1 VSVSY
6 RIRRGQNSKAPTSYA
21 EQVDAGLLIAG
32 HHHLVTHAVPAH
44 VMAATA
50 LTATAAHARE
60 LNDLARTRAAMSHPG
75 REESTPRA
83 LARHAV
89 AWVCVLLLP
98 RRQLLPG
105 VSVVTPT
112 WKRNVLL
119 LNRAIPSVRA
129 QTYPGEIE
137 HIIVS
142 DGPDPPL
149 AAQLPGLH
157 ELPAHQDMRN
167 RGLIPR
173 LYGVVQARH
182 GIIAY
187 LDDDNAWRPEHLELL
202 VRALISSGAD
212 FAYSRALCH
221 DRDRDVRYTIGTP
234 VPGLAQIDTSL
245 IVHRRELLRVAT
257 WNLCDRPADWDL
269 VSRWMEAGASWA
281 FVPDITLD
289 YYLRPA
295 GTAAALPR

>member
-1 VSVSY
+1 M
-6 RIRRGQNSKAPTSYA
+6 
-21 EQVDAGLLIAG
+21 DAGLLIAAN
-32 HHHLVTHAVPAH
+32 HHLMPHAAHVTHVH

-50 LTATAAHARE
+50 LTAAAAHARE
-60 LNDLARTRAAMSHPG
+60 LTELARTRAAMDAPV
-75 REESTPRA
+75 REESTRRTV
-83 LARHAV
+83 ARHV
-89 AWVCVLLLP
+89 TAWLCVLLLP
-98 RRQLLPG
+98 RRRILPG

-112 WKRNVLL
+112 WRRNVLL

-129 QTYPGEIE
+129 QIYPGEIE
-137 HIIVS
+137 HIVVS
-142 DGPDPPL
+142 DGPDPAL

-157 ELPAHQDMRN
+157 ELPAHQDMCN
-167 RGLIPR
+167 RGLIAR
-173 LYGVVQARH
+173 LYGAVRARH

-202 VRALISSGAD
+202 IQPLVSSGAD

-221 DRDRDVRYTIGTP
+221 DRERDVRYTIGTP
-234 VPGLAQIDTSL
+234 VPEPGQIDTSL
-245 IVHRRELLRVAT
+245 IVHRRELLQKAT
-257 WNLCDRPADWDL
+257 WNLSARPADWDL

-295 GTAAALPR
+295 GSAVSLPH